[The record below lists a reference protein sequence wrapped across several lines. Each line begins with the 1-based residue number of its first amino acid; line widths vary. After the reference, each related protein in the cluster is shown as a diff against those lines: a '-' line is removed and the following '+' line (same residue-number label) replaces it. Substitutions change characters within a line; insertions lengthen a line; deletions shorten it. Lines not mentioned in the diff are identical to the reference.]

1 VDGRQFAQPRHD
13 KVVDLQRDCLLARAL
28 QVAVPMVRSRWRLVA
43 FVLAAGAACACA
55 AATLWPERYVA
66 SGGVLVADGML
77 RAQYASPDP
86 HAAAALVRAFIA
98 QHKNPLLV
106 DPPLVVREEELA
118 APAAIAGLA
127 VLLGLLLLVWRR
139 RAPSARSEKDLVAAL
154 GVPIVAV
161 RPLAARDLSRQ
172 LAAHWFRR
180 GRPVLAVVSAET
192 GEGRT
197 RVAVEL
203 ARAFS
208 SAGESTLLIDAN
220 FRAPGVHRAFGL
232 RNRAGLADFL
242 HGGSTRIAHCADNL
256 SVMVAGHSAED
267 PLELLS
273 RPRMLEL
280 LAAAS
285 KRYRVVLV
293 DTPEAALGPDLQLFA
308 AFAGGALVVT
318 QREAGMEGLRTLERY
333 LRQASARVVGTVLSP
348 A

>member
-1 VDGRQFAQPRHD
+1 M
-13 KVVDLQRDCLLARAL
+13 ARAL

-43 FVLAAGAACACA
+43 FVLAAGAAFACA

-66 SGGVLVADGML
+66 SGGVLLAGGML

-98 QHKNPLLV
+98 EHKNPLLI
-106 DPPLVVREEELA
+106 DPPLVVREDELA

-127 VLLGLLLLVWRR
+127 LLLGLLLLWRR
-139 RAPSARSEKDLVAAL
+139 KAPSVRSEKDLVAAL

-161 RPLAARDLSRQ
+161 RPLAAGDLSRQ

-220 FRAPGVHRAFGL
+220 FRSPGVHRAFGV

-242 HGGSTRIAHCADNL
+242 RGGSTRIAHCADNL

-285 KRYRVVLV
+285 RRYRVVLV

-318 QREAGMEGLRTLERY
+318 QREAGMDGLKTLERY

>member
-1 VDGRQFAQPRHD
+1 
-13 KVVDLQRDCLLARAL
+13 
-28 QVAVPMVRSRWRLVA
+28 MVQSRWRLVA
-43 FVLAAGAACACA
+43 FVLAAGAAFACA

-66 SGGVLVADGML
+66 SGGVLVAEGML

-98 QHKNPLLV
+98 EHKNPLLV

-127 VLLGLLLLVWRR
+127 LLVGLALLWRR
-139 RAPSARSEKDLVAAL
+139 KAPSARSEKDLVAAL

-180 GRPVLAVVSAET
+180 GRPVLAVVSADT

-208 SAGESTLLIDAN
+208 AAGESTLLIDAN
-220 FRAPGVHRAFGL
+220 FRAPGVHRAFAL

-242 HGGSTRIAHCADNL
+242 GGGSTRIAHCADNL

-285 KRYRVVLV
+285 RRYRVVLV

-318 QREAGMEGLRTLERY
+318 QREAGMDGLRTLERY

>member
-1 VDGRQFAQPRHD
+1 MVHSGWRRFA
-13 KVVDLQRDCLLARAL
+13 L
-28 QVAVPMVRSRWRLVA
+28 
-43 FVLAAGAACACA
+43 VLAAGAALACA
-55 AATLWPERYVA
+55 AALAGPQRYIA
-66 SGGVLVADGML
+66 RGGVLLPGGML
-77 RAQYASPDP
+77 KAEFAAPDP
-86 HAAAALVRAFIA
+86 HAAAALVLAFIEKQPSA
-98 QHKNPLLV
+98 LLV
-106 DPPLVVREEELA
+106 DPPLVVLEGPRLT
-118 APAAIAGLA
+118 APAALGALA
-127 VLLGLLLLVWRR
+127 LLLGGLVLVRR
-139 RAPSARSEKDLVAAL
+139 RPAARSEKDLVAAL

-161 RPLAARDLSRQ
+161 RPLAAQDLSRQ
-172 LAAHWFRR
+172 LAAHWFGR

-208 SAGESTLLIDAN
+208 SGGESTLLIDAN

-242 HGGSTRIAHCADNL
+242 DGGDTRIAHCAENL
-256 SVMVAGHSAED
+256 SVMVAGRSGDD

-280 LAAAS
+280 LAAAA

-318 QREAGMEGLRTLERY
+318 QREAGLDGLKTLEGY
-333 LRQASARVVGTVLSP
+333 LRAASARVVGTVLTP